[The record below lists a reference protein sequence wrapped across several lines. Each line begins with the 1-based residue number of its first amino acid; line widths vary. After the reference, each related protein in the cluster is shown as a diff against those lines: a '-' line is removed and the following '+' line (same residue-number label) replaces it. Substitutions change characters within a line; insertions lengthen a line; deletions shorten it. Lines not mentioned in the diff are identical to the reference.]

1 MIRPI
6 ATDDRPAIESLRS
19 RLEYSDRELLNAAI
33 DGPFLGRVAENA
45 DEVVGYAIGLSTQ
58 TTSLSELVVDPK
70 HRREGYGRKLVESI
84 VTASAG
90 DRIVVTTPIENAAAT
105 RFYLELGFE
114 RDERLCAFYDD
125 GTDALRLVRRE

>member
-6 ATDDRPAIESLRS
+6 RTDDRSAIERLRTQ
-19 RLEYSDRELLNAAI
+19 LDYSDRKLLDAAI
-33 DGPFLGRVAENA
+33 DGPFLGRVAENT
-45 DEVVGYAIGLSTQ
+45 DEIVGYAIGLSTQ
-58 TTSLSELVVDPK
+58 TTSLLELVVDPK

-90 DRIVVTTPIENAAAT
+90 DRIVVTTPIENTAAT

-114 RDERLCAFYDD
+114 RDERLYAFYDD